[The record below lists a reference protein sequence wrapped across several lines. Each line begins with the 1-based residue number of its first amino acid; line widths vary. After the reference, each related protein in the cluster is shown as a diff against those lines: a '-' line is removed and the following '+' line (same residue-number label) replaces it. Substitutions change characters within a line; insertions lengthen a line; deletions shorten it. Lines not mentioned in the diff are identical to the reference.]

1 MTTKDSPLSA
11 LKFQA
16 DKIAILLRAAERGA
30 NISSYDPSGRITAAR
45 SRPVVTFAVVMDDKV
60 LEVEMSWATIKAT
73 SEAGISE
80 YIVRQMREAGE
91 TTQ

>member
-1 MTTKDSPLSA
+1 M
-11 LKFQA
+11 
-16 DKIAILLRAAERGA
+16 
-30 NISSYDPSGRITAAR
+30 
-45 SRPVVTFAVVMDDKV
+45 VMDDKV

>member
-11 LKFQA
+11 IKIQA
-16 DKIAILLRAAERGA
+16 DKIAILLKAAERGA

-45 SRPVVTFAVVMDDKV
+45 NKPTVTFAVVMDDKV
-60 LEVEMSWATIKAT
+60 LKVEMSWATIKAT

-80 YIVRQMREAGE
+80 YLVRQMREAVD
-91 TTQ
+91 TAQ